1 MASDPAIHGEDRN
14 PNADPKII
22 ENIAKDFQDRKKE
35 ILSQGGVIHTDLN
48 KFRDEELDRQ
58 KVAYLKERVREV
70 APQYFE
76 LRGEFGHL
84 HDEFVTQTT
93 TAIAMARLQAGGNFD
108 DEYTGFAESVYKAPG
123 SGSRA
128 TGMAKARSGLRSAF
142 VGGTIDHAG
151 FSVETYF
158 DQEYIK
164 EMLKAHGDLDSSGR
178 VVVSRLN
185 ENTSATTKQGE
196 SLRDEA
202 AAREQGIAVIQ
213 TEIPLLDERRAALAG
228 SNDQA
233 QLTTAG
239 EVELT
244 AMRAE
249 SITKQREMMTAFM
262 GSLTGQDE
270 WLTGGS
276 QHGNSAS
283 SGPSGTS
290 GPSSDSVAEERA
302 RFLAAEPPPNLQEIY
317 LSQFNDHDMSGFLN
331 AEHWWEEH
339 KQHVAKLKYGYAQ
352 GTSFAPGGLAL
363 VGEMGPELV
372 NLPRGS
378 QVIPNPRLGGDVHV
392 HLNVEGSVVA
402 ERDLA
407 QRLRQELIR
416 TSRRTVDLG
425 FN

>member
-1 MASDPAIHGEDRN
+1 MYSYADYDPAVHGEIRKPDLDPETLRRYIASDPATHGEDRN
-14 PNADPKII
+14 PNADPRII
-22 ENIAKDFQDRKKE
+22 KNISDIFKASKDAQEKATQELKEAWEKVIQEQKEAWEKEKQARDAQTVDIYKKAV
-35 ILSQGGVIHTDLN
+35 SYVKAPDPHSGQVYNVAPHPPQNSTTGTS
-48 KFRDEELDRQ
+48 
-58 KVAYLKERVREV
+58 AYLNTAQYYAQIAIDTWMDLDNISDQVREH
-70 APQYFE
+70 ADHFKSSREETDQAYRE
-76 LRGEFGHL
+76 SA
-84 HDEFVTQTT
+84 QT
-93 TAIAMARLQAGGNFD
+93 AREANAQVQ
-108 DEYTGFAESVYKAPG
+108 T
-123 SGSRA
+123 
-128 TGMAKARSGLRSAF
+128 
-142 VGGTIDHAG
+142 
-151 FSVETYF
+151 ET
-158 DQEYIK
+158 
-164 EMLKAHGDLDSSGR
+164 
-178 VVVSRLN
+178 
-185 ENTSATTKQGE
+185 
-196 SLRDEA
+196 

-213 TEIPLLDERRAALAG
+213 AEIPLLDERRAALAG
-228 SNDQA
+228 GSDQA
-233 QLTTAG
+233 QLATAA
-239 EVELT
+239 EMELT

-302 RFLAAEPPPNLQEIY
+302 RFLGAEPPPNLQEIY